1 MKKTLITLFA
11 VVLAHP
17 ASPAMAQQKTGDTK
31 AATVSGPKAAMPAT
45 HSARGTVKKLDAAT
59 GVVVLAHGPVKSLNW
74 PSMTMGFKVG
84 DQTLFDKLAV
94 GKAVDFEFMQADK
107 GYVVTGVK

>member
-1 MKKTLITLFA
+1 MKKTLIALFA

-17 ASPAMAQQKTGDTK
+17 ASPAMAQQKAGDTK
-31 AATVSGPKAAMPAT
+31 AAAVSESKDAMPAT
-45 HSARGTVKKLDAAT
+45 HSARGTVKKLDAAA
-59 GVVVLAHGPVKSLNW
+59 GVVILAHGPVKSLNW

-84 DQTLFDKLAV
+84 DKALFDKLAV

-107 GYVVTGVK
+107 GYVVTSVK

>member
-1 MKKTLITLFA
+1 MKKTLIALFA
-11 VVLAHP
+11 VVLAQP
-17 ASPAMAQQKTGDTK
+17 ANTAMAQQKAGDMK
-31 AATVSGPKAAMPAT
+31 AATVSEPKAAKQAT
-45 HSARGTVKKLDAAT
+45 HSAHGTVRKLDVAT

-84 DQTLFDKLAV
+84 DKMLYDKLAV

-107 GYVVTGVK
+107 GYIVTGVK

>member
-17 ASPAMAQQKTGDTK
+17 ASPAMAQQKMGDTK
-31 AATVSGPKAAMPAT
+31 AATVSEPKAARQAT
-45 HSARGTVKKLDAAT
+45 HSARGTVKKLDVAA
-59 GVVVLAHGPVKSLNW
+59 GVVVLAHGPVQSLNW

-84 DQTLFDKLAV
+84 DKALFDKLAV
-94 GKAVDFEFMQADK
+94 GAAVDFEFIQADK